1 LSCIKGL
8 VGMPLL
14 KFKRQDLFSFLS
26 SNGVNEKI
34 IELLRRLRTGDFDGL
49 FTDQYNARHFRD
61 AVYDQCTDM
70 KNKFYCAVIVYPDYA
85 SFIVWAPNER
95 VYEVVVGVNDD
106 GLLFSNI
113 VRILDSENF
122 DKKKDLPSKKWKW
135 GKYDL
140 FGTDDEVTIYSVG
153 SPVRIR
159 KLFGYDEE
167 LTQSVSVI
175 DVSNHKVVRVQGDR
189 TLVVEPLDVNSFLS
203 AIRRNVETY
212 MRYLWIDT
220 LLFTF
225 VNNHIT
231 AHPDEFMNIVIR
243 RFFFS
248 SAPWVDTSKIDPEPI
263 WDKALDFLARWL
275 RTTANIYATQAQL
288 EGFGNTQPS
297 SRNCGFTRFGLVLS
311 TEELGAARVRVGS
324 CEGGEY
330 DMALLLRVEDVNTE
344 GSTIAK
350 MLVQDIMQNLKERR
364 FNLTRYFGN
373 HKAYME
379 NVVPLPFEYNP
390 PSALSFRML
399 DPATIRVGEDW
410 RGWYY
415 VDEKSLVRF
424 EHPEHPPREVRFNK
438 PAFISIGSTNVAN
451 AHMDLMNAIT
461 LADLASKLGF
471 SKPST
476 EK

>member
-1 LSCIKGL
+1 
-8 VGMPLL
+8 MPLL

-34 IELLRRLRTGDFDGL
+34 IELLRRLGKGDFDGL
-49 FTDQYNARHFRD
+49 FTDQYNARHFK
-61 AVYDQCTDM
+61 ATVYDQCTDT
-70 KNKFYCAVIVYPDYA
+70 KNKFRCEVIVYPDYA
-85 SFIVWAPNER
+85 SFIVWAPNGR

-113 VRILDSENF
+113 VRMLDLGDL
-122 DKKKDLPSKKWKW
+122 DKRDFKRDLPSKKWRW
-135 GKYDL
+135 GEYDL
-140 FGTDDEVTIYSVG
+140 FGVGNEVAVYSVG
-153 SPVRIR
+153 SLERIHR
-159 KLFGYDEE
+159 LFGYDEE
-167 LTQSVSVI
+167 LTQPVSVI
-175 DVSNHKVVRVQGDR
+175 DVSNRKVVRVQGDR
-189 TLVVEPLDVNSFLS
+189 TLIVEPLDANSFLD
-203 AIRRNVETY
+203 AIKREIGTY

-231 AHPDEFMNIVIR
+231 AHPDRVMNIVVR

-263 WDKALDFLARWL
+263 WSRALDFLARWFQ
-275 RTTANIYATQAQL
+275 TTANIYATQAQL
-288 EGFGNTQPS
+288 DGSRDASPTQ
-297 SRNCGFTRFGLVLS
+297 NCWFTRHGLVLS

-330 DMALLLRVEDVNTE
+330 DMALLLRVEDVNID

-350 MLVQDIMQNLKERR
+350 MLAQDIMQNLKERR
-364 FNLTRYFGN
+364 FSLTRYFGN
-373 HKAYME
+373 HKVYME
-379 NVVPLPFEYNP
+379 NVVSLPFEYNP

-399 DPATIRVGEDW
+399 DPATIRVGEDR

-415 VDEKSLVRF
+415 VDEKSVIRF
-424 EHPEHPPREVRFNK
+424 EHPEHPPREVRFTK
-438 PAFISIGSTNVAN
+438 PALVSIGSTNVAN
-451 AHMDLMNAIT
+451 AHMELMNAIT
-461 LADLASKLGF
+461 LTDLATKLGF
-471 SKPST
+471 TKPNT